1 MSSAAGVGFVQR
13 GAAAVHDKIRG
24 PIQRSDRML
33 AIIGGS
39 GLTQLSNLAIVR
51 REVVRT
57 PYGEPSGALTYGSLC
72 EEPVVFLARHGYG
85 HTIPPHLVNYRAN
98 IWALKQA
105 NVSGIISV
113 ASVGSIRADLAPGT
127 LVVPDQII
135 DYTWDRKSTFF
146 EGGETP
152 VKHVDFTHPYDPSLR
167 QRLLLATAAVGELAV
182 DGGVYAATQGPRL
195 ETAAEINRFE
205 RDGAD
210 VVGMTGMP
218 EAVLARELEL
228 PYAALTV
235 VVNYGAGRADSAAGI
250 IFDDIE
256 TVLQTAMSR
265 VRVILEKLCQV

>member
-1 MSSAAGVGFVQR
+1 
-13 GAAAVHDKIRG
+13 
-24 PIQRSDRML
+24 ML

-39 GLTQLSNLAIVR
+39 GLTQLSNLSIVR

-105 NVSGIISV
+105 KVSGIISV
-113 ASVGSIRADLAPGT
+113 ASVGSIRSDLAPGT

-228 PYAALTV
+228 PYAALNV

-265 VRVILEKLCQV
+265 VRVILEKLCNA